1 MDINTFIYF
10 TILFVQHLI
19 SIMYWVL
26 LIWVVLSWLVMFRVM
41 APDNPG
47 FHVFSQMALPILKPF
62 RWARIGMLDLSPI
75 VAILALD
82 FAGRYLIQ
90 GLQSLI

>member
-1 MDINTFIYF
+1 MDFTLMIGFIITFI
-10 TILFVQHLI
+10 QHVI

-47 FHVFSQMALPILKPF
+47 FYLFSQMAYPVLKPF

-75 VAILALD
+75 VAILVLD
-82 FAGRYLIQ
+82 FAGRHLISA
-90 GLQSLI
+90 LSSLV